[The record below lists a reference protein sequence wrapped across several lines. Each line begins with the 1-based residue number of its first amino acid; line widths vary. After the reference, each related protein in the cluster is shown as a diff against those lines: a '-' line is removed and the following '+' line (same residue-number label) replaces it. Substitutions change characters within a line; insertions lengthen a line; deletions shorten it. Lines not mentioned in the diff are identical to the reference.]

1 MQQFRSFVKGPVG
14 VVLLV
19 LFTIPFIITG
29 FYGYFTGSPAGGG
42 AVAEVNG
49 VEIRAQ
55 ELDRQVQLMRQQL
68 RQQSP
73 TVDPSIIDSFI
84 QPSTVLSGLVNNQL
98 LLSEAEDSNM
108 RVSVEQAGRL
118 VVKAPQFQ
126 QDGQY
131 SREVFQQ
138 FVRARGMT
146 EAGFINALR
155 SDLVMNQVRAGIAET
170 EFALPHEL
178 AEQRRLA
185 EQQRDMRYAIK
196 RATDMASSYQ
206 VSDEEIQQYYD
217 ERIDDFMR
225 PEQFRLGYVELDRN
239 SVDVDTSVSDEDIA
253 REFEARRAAMETV
266 AAASERRRMAHIQ
279 LSLDEEQA
287 AESLAADIRA
297 RLDGGEDFA
306 ALAEELSQDASSANK
321 GGELGTFTRDELPEA
336 MAQVLFSMQEGQVS
350 EPVQVDGNL
359 HLIKLM
365 EVTKRELPTLAEMKA
380 SIKADLLRGRIDAQ
394 IAEKAAQL
402 DELAFEHSDL
412 VVPAEE
418 TGLEVKTTDWFSL
431 SAPVGIA
438 ENPKVLEALNS
449 SAVRKDGHNSELLE
463 LGPNRF
469 AVVRL
474 AEVRAAEPRPLDDVR
489 SVIADAVRL
498 QRATRELEALAAAA
512 SEQIEQGA
520 GFASAAQALQA
531 QPETASSVTRDSDA
545 PSSEL
550 ISELFSM
557 PRPQEG
563 EAPMRVLRLANG
575 DVAVIELQ
583 AVRDGA
589 GAELNEQQLSMALA
603 ELASVEGERSL
614 RQAIA
619 YMHERGDVSI
629 NQERV
634 QALANPAASVE

>member
-55 ELDRQVQLMRQQL
+55 ELDRQVQLMRRQL

-84 QPSTVLSGLVNNQL
+84 QPSTVLGGLVNNQL

-138 FVRARGMT
+138 FVRDRGMT

-170 EFALPHEL
+170 DFALPHEL

-196 RATDMASSYQ
+196 RATDMAGSYQ

-217 ERIDDFMR
+217 ERIEDFMR
-225 PEQFRLGYVELDRN
+225 PEQFRLAYVELDRN
-239 SVDVDTSVSDEDIA
+239 SVDVDASVSDEDIA

-287 AESLAADIRA
+287 AQSLAADIRA
-297 RLDGGEDFA
+297 RLDAGEDFA
-306 ALAEELSQDASSANK
+306 ALAGELSRDASSASK

-359 HLIKLM
+359 HLIKLL
-365 EVTKRELPTLAEMKA
+365 EVTKRELPTLAEMKE

-394 IAEKAAQL
+394 IAEKAARL

-418 TGLEVKTTDWFSL
+418 VGLEVKTTGWFSL
-431 SAPVGIA
+431 GAPQGIA

-449 SAVRKDGHNSELLE
+449 AAVRKDGHNSELLE
-463 LGPNRF
+463 LAPNRF

-474 AEVRAAEPRPLDDVR
+474 ADTRAAEPRPLEEVR
-489 SVIADAVRL
+489 SVIVDAVRL
-498 QRATRELEALAAAA
+498 QRATHELESLAAAA
-512 SEQIEQGA
+512 SEQIEQGE
-520 GFASAAQALQA
+520 GFANAAQALQA
-531 QPETASSVTRDSDA
+531 EPETASGVKRDSGA
-545 PSSEL
+545 PSREL
-550 ISELFSM
+550 IAELFAM
-557 PRPQEG
+557 PRPQDG
-563 EAPMRVLRLANG
+563 NAPMRVLRLANG
-575 DVAVIELQ
+575 DVAVIELLE
-583 AVRDGA
+583 VRDGA
-589 GAELNEQQLSMALA
+589 GSELNEQQRSMALA

-619 YMHERGDVSI
+619 YMHESGDVSI
-629 NQERV
+629 NEERV
-634 QALANPAASVE
+634 QALANPAAVQ

>member
-1 MQQFRSFVKGPVG
+1 M
-14 VVLLV
+14 
-19 LFTIPFIITG
+19 
-29 FYGYFTGSPAGGG
+29 
-42 AVAEVNG
+42 
-49 VEIRAQ
+49 
-55 ELDRQVQLMRQQL
+55 
-68 RQQSP
+68 
-73 TVDPSIIDSFI
+73 
-84 QPSTVLSGLVNNQL
+84 
-98 LLSEAEDSNM
+98 
-108 RVSVEQAGRL
+108 
-118 VVKAPQFQ
+118 
-126 QDGQY
+126 
-131 SREVFQQ
+131 
-138 FVRARGMT
+138 
-146 EAGFINALR
+146 
-155 SDLVMNQVRAGIAET
+155 
-170 EFALPHEL
+170 
-178 AEQRRLA
+178 
-185 EQQRDMRYAIK
+185 
-196 RATDMASSYQ
+196 
-206 VSDEEIQQYYD
+206 
-217 ERIDDFMR
+217 
-225 PEQFRLGYVELDRN
+225 
-239 SVDVDTSVSDEDIA
+239 
-253 REFEARRAAMETV
+253 
-266 AAASERRRMAHIQ
+266 
-279 LSLDEEQA
+279 
-287 AESLAADIRA
+287 
-297 RLDGGEDFA
+297 
-306 ALAEELSQDASSANK
+306 
-321 GGELGTFTRDELPEA
+321 
-336 MAQVLFSMQEGQVS
+336 S

-359 HLIKLM
+359 HLIKLL
-365 EVTKRELPTLAEMKA
+365 EVTKRELPTLAEMKD

-438 ENPKVLEALNS
+438 EDPKVLEALNS

-489 SVIADAVRL
+489 SVIVDAVRL
-498 QRATRELEALAAAA
+498 QRATRELETLAAAA

-531 QPETASSVTRDSDA
+531 EPETASSVTRDSDA

-589 GAELNEQQLSMALA
+589 GSELNEQQLSMALA

-634 QALANPAASVE
+634 QALANPAATAE

>member
-29 FYGYFTGSPAGGG
+29 FYGYFTGTPAGGG

-49 VEIRAQ
+49 VEIRAR
-55 ELDRQVQLMRQQL
+55 ELENQVQMMRQQL

-73 TVDPSIIDSFI
+73 TVDPAIIDSFI
-84 QPSTVLSGLVNNQL
+84 QPATVLSGLVNNQL

-118 VVKAPQFQ
+118 VVQAPQFQ

-131 SREVFQQ
+131 SRETFQQ

-178 AEQRRLA
+178 EEQRRLA

-196 RATDMASSYQ
+196 RATDMARAYQ
-206 VSDEEIQQYYD
+206 VNDEEIQQYYD

-225 PEQFRLGYVELDRN
+225 PEQFRLSYVELDRD
-239 SVDVDTSVSDEDIA
+239 SVNVETSVSDEDIA
-253 REFEARRAAMETV
+253 LEFEARRSALEAV
-266 AAASERRRMAHIQ
+266 AEASERRRMAHIQ

-297 RLDGGEDFA
+297 RLDAGEDFA
-306 ALAEELSQDASSANK
+306 ELAKELSQDASSAGK
-321 GGELGTFTRDELPEA
+321 GGELGTFTREELPEA
-336 MAQVLFSMQEGQVS
+336 MGQVLFSMQEGQVS

-359 HLIKLM
+359 HLIKLLD
-365 EVTKRELPTLAEMKA
+365 VAKRELPTLAEMKE
-380 SIKADLLRGRIDAQ
+380 SIKADLLRGRVDAQ

-412 VVPAEE
+412 VVPAEKV
-418 TGLEVKTTDWFSL
+418 GLEVKTTDWFSL
-431 SAPVGIA
+431 GAPVGIA
-438 ENPKVLEALNS
+438 TNPKVLEALNS
-449 SAVRKDGHNSELLE
+449 NAVRKDGHNSELLE

-474 AEVRAAEPRPLDDVR
+474 AETRAAEPRPLAEVR
-489 SVIADAVRL
+489 SVIVDAVRL
-498 QRATRELEALAAAA
+498 QRATSELETLAAAA

-520 GFASAAQALQA
+520 GLASAAQALKAEVQ
-531 QPETASSVTRDSDA
+531 TAASVTRDSEA

-550 ISELFSM
+550 ITELFSM

-563 EAPMRVLRLANG
+563 VAPMRVLRLANG
-575 DVAVIELQ
+575 DVAVIELLE
-583 AVRDGA
+583 VRDGA
-589 GAELNEQQLSMALA
+589 GSELNAQQRSMALA

-619 YMHERGDVSI
+619 YMHESGDVSI

-634 QALANPAASVE
+634 QALANPAAEVE

>member
-55 ELDRQVQLMRQQL
+55 ELDNQVRMMRQQL

-73 TVDPSIIDSFI
+73 TVDPAMIDNFI
-84 QPSTVLSGLVNNQL
+84 QPATVLSGLVNNQL
-98 LLSEAEDSNM
+98 LLSEAEQGGM
-108 RVSVEQAGRL
+108 LVSDEQASRV
-118 VVKAPQFQ
+118 VVKAPQFRE
-126 QDGQY
+126 DGKY
-131 SREVFQQ
+131 SSEVFQQ

-146 EAGFINALR
+146 ESGFIKALSR
-155 SDLVMNQVRAGIAET
+155 DLLMNQVRAGIADSD
-170 EFALPHEL
+170 FALPHEL
-178 AEQRRLA
+178 QEQRRLA

-196 RATDMASSYQ
+196 RATEMARSYE
-206 VSDEEIQQYYD
+206 VSDAEIQQYYD
-217 ERIDDFMR
+217 ERIEDFMR

-239 SVDVDTSVSDEDIA
+239 SVDVDTSVSEEDIA
-253 REFEARRAAMETV
+253 LEFEARRAALETV

-297 RLDGGEDFA
+297 RLDSGEDFA
-306 ALAEELSQDASSANK
+306 ALASELSQDTSSASK
-321 GGELGTFTRDELPEA
+321 GGELGAFTREELPEA

-350 EPVQVDGNL
+350 EPVKVEGNL
-359 HLIKLM
+359 HLIKLL
-365 EVTKRELPTLAEMKA
+365 EVTKRELPTLAELRD
-380 SIKADLLRGRIDAQ
+380 SIKADLVRGRVDAR

-412 VVPAEE
+412 VVPAEVV
-418 TGLEVKTTDWFSL
+418 GLEVKTTDWFSL
-431 SAPVGIA
+431 SAPAGIA
-438 ENPKVLEALNS
+438 ENPKVLEALNTN
-449 SAVRKDGHNSELLE
+449 AVRKDGHNSELLE

-474 AEVRAAEPRPLDDVR
+474 AESRAAEPRPLDEVR

-498 QRATRELEALAAAA
+498 QRATRELEEFAAAA
-512 SEQIEQGA
+512 SEQIEQGN
-520 GFASAAQALQA
+520 GFVSAAQALEAEVQ
-531 QPETASSVTRDSDA
+531 TASGITRDSA
-545 PSSEL
+545 SLSAEL
-550 ISELFSM
+550 ISEVFSM
-557 PRPQEG
+557 PRPHEG
-563 EAPMRVLRLANG
+563 EAPKRVLRLANG
-575 DVAVIELQ
+575 DVAVIELLE
-583 AVRDGA
+583 VRDGA
-589 GAELNEQQLSMALA
+589 GTELNEQQLSMALS
-603 ELASVEGERSL
+603 ELASVEGQRSL

-619 YMHERGDVSI
+619 YMHERADVSI
-629 NQERV
+629 NEERV
-634 QALANPAASVE
+634 QMLANPAVAVE